1 METLMQL
8 TNVEIYLIWLN
19 DYLTTE
25 KMAEDYGVSVR
36 ILSKLVSLGRN
47 EYLSQTETPQYL
59 KTWQIN

>member
-1 METLMQL
+1 MENLMKL

-47 EYLSQTETPQYL
+47 EYLSKTETHQYI
-59 KTWQIN
+59 KTWGIN